1 MSRKSPNPVNK
12 LIIELFDAG
21 TNISC
26 AHGAPTPEDFQ
37 RLTNA
42 LIAIEEG
49 VIVDGEWRLESL
61 LDGDLKAISRLLQR
75 AAQKG

>member
-1 MSRKSPNPVNK
+1 MSRKTNPVNK
-12 LIIELFDAG
+12 LIIELFDAA

-26 AHGAPTPEDFQ
+26 ACGGPTPRDFE
-37 RLTNA
+37 RLTA
-42 LIAIEEG
+42 AIIAIEDG
-49 VIVDGEWRLESL
+49 VIVNGVWMLESL